1 MTVIEGHTEINVPVR
16 SKDDLEDPKDIWCC
30 EFEPKLTESTND
42 IVALAGSYSV
52 LFMDVQ
58 QGRYIK
64 KYTHT
69 EDQEIFYTLAWST
82 LKLENESSDTNCN
95 VLAVAGR
102 LGSIKL
108 INPLQH
114 ECYRYLFGHRQPV
127 LKLVFSKSEPR
138 WLFSVSADN
147 TVRLW
152 DVGSPTSRTDDSMC
166 LAKFTLPTDVGVPST
181 LSVSYD
187 LSTVIVGCDNGDMVR
202 YDLSDK
208 ILVKL
213 RQKMEQ
219 AKKQDAAEKW
229 FNPMTI
235 ESTMTYP
242 SGDEWHAGYVDD
254 ICILGQDGNAKDP
267 LYNKVLS
274 RGANDLEIL
283 LWNLDESTPKDAEI
297 EKSFDWPDSA
307 ECTGLRFKVVE
318 REDTKALIA
327 GEYEGQIHI
336 YNISDGKK
344 SKMLDDGSME
354 LFHPT
359 TVLSHPKSSQLIRDV
374 CCSTDTRTIVAVDNN
389 NTAFVWTTV
398 D

>member
-1 MTVIEGHTEINVPVR
+1 
-16 SKDDLEDPKDIWCC
+16 
-30 EFEPKLTESTND
+30 
-42 IVALAGSYSV
+42 
-52 LFMDVQ
+52 
-58 QGRYIK
+58 
-64 KYTHT
+64 
-69 EDQEIFYTLAWST
+69 
-82 LKLENESSDTNCN
+82 
-95 VLAVAGR
+95 
-102 LGSIKL
+102 
-108 INPLQH
+108 
-114 ECYRYLFGHRQPV
+114 YLFGHRQPV

-138 WLFSVSADN
+138 WLFISDHRVLGVSADN

-229 FNPMTI
+229 FNPMTV

-254 ICILGQDGNAKDP
+254 ICILGQDGDTKNP

-283 LWNLDESTPKDAEI
+283 LWNPDESTPKDAEI